1 VVDDAH
7 IVSPRDQEYLDLL
20 IRRIYEASK
29 VQMQVLT
36 IDSLNGEPIEQAS
49 IQVTD
54 KWKLGNKGD
63 DKGALLM
70 VAVADRKVRIEVGQ
84 GLEGDLPDILAS
96 RIIREVI
103 LPRFKQ
109 GDMSGG
115 VVAGV
120 QAVATQVAPD
130 LGLHVRKKRPMTG
143 DASVAVI
150 YLIFILLTF
159 VFSLFGRRRGFWGG
173 GGYWGGGFGGGGFG
187 GGGFSG
193 GGGGGWSGGGG
204 GFSGGGASG
213 GW

>member
-1 VVDDAH
+1 
-7 IVSPRDQEYLDLL
+7 VSPRDQEYLDLL
-20 IRRIYEASK
+20 IRRIYESSK

-36 IDSLNGEPIEQAS
+36 VDSLNGEPIEPAS
-49 IQVTD
+49 IAVTD
-54 KWKLGNKGD
+54 KWKLGKKGD
-63 DKGALLM
+63 DKGVLLM

-130 LGLHVRKKRPMTG
+130 LGLHVRKKRPSG

-150 YLIFILLTF
+150 YVIFILLAF